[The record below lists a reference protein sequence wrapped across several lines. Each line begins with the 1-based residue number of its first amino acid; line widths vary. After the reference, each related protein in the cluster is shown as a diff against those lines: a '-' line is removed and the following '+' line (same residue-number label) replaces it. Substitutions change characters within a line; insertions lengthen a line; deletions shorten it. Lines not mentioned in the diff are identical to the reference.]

1 MTTQGGGGAEREHLL
16 EQSDEDMDYR
26 PRNEAQNGGKRRN
39 WFIYK
44 LTSIAS
50 IGGFL
55 FGYD

>member
-1 MTTQGGGGAEREHLL
+1 MTSQGGGGGAEREHLL

-26 PRNEAQNGGKRRN
+26 PRNDASVKRKN
-39 WFIYK
+39 WFIHK

>member
-26 PRNEAQNGGKRRN
+26 PRNEASVKRKN

>member
-1 MTTQGGGGAEREHLL
+1 MSEMTSLMNEREHLL
-16 EQSDEDMDYR
+16 ESD
-26 PRNEAQNGGKRRN
+26 NEEEEVVQVKSKN

-55 FGYD
+55 FG

>member
-26 PRNEAQNGGKRRN
+26 PRTDASVKRKN